1 MADKHFTRLLSSENG
16 FHQMMQRFGVVT
28 VMNAHVY
35 DYNALQYFLI
45 NQNKT
50 EDKTPGDTSTGTE
63 STKDAT
69 SIESGN
75 AGSAGSA
82 GGAGGSQDTGS
93 SAGSKPIII
102 TPESQPEQTP
112 DTETGLTPYNFYKI
126 LTKELEPL
134 FTLDTLKISNITIEG
149 PSKTI
154 SGGRYNDPLI
164 RWGKTA
170 RLEIQDALGHI
181 DAIDALCGGIA
192 EHTGNAKGNYIG
204 LHVGEDFNTPKIIV
218 GDTFFIDQK
227 NQQQVPVV
235 IMFYKF
241 LPDSLFNL
249 TQDAEGD
256 ASTFDMNGALLPV
269 SIYLGNEKS
278 KLAPHDVFYS
288 IIEPTHDKI

>member
-16 FHQMMQRFGVVT
+16 FNQMMQRFGVVT

-35 DYNALQYFLI
+35 DYNSLQDFLT

-50 EDKTPGDTSTGTE
+50 EDKTAGDTSTGTE
-63 STKDAT
+63 SAKDAET
-69 SIESGN
+69 TGSGG
-75 AGSAGSA
+75 AGGAGSA
-82 GGAGGSQDTGS
+82 GGSQDAGG

-126 LTKELEPL
+126 LTQELEPL

-154 SGGRYNDPLI
+154 SGGRYNNPI
-164 RWGKTA
+164 IKWGKTA

-192 EHTGNAKGNYIG
+192 ERTGGSKGNYIG

-269 SIYLGNEKS
+269 SIYLGNKES
-278 KLAPHDVFYS
+278 TLAPHDVFYS

>member
-1 MADKHFTRLLSSENG
+1 MADKHFTRLLSSEGG
-16 FHQMMQRFGVVT
+16 FNQMIQRFGVVT

-35 DYNALQYFLI
+35 DYNSLQDFLI
-45 NQNKT
+45 KQNKT
-50 EDKTPGDTSTGTE
+50 EDKTAGDTSTGTE
-63 STKDAT
+63 TT
-69 SIESGN
+69 ES
-75 AGSAGSA
+75 GSA

-154 SGGRYNDPLI
+154 SGGRYNNPI
-164 RWGKTA
+164 IKWGKTA

-192 EHTGNAKGNYIG
+192 EHTGNSKGNYIG

-269 SIYLGNEKS
+269 SIYLGNKES
-278 KLAPHDVFYS
+278 TLAPHDVFYS
-288 IIEPTHDKI
+288 IIESTHDQDTTKR

>member
-1 MADKHFTRLLSSENG
+1 MADEHFTRLLSSENG

-35 DYNALQYFLI
+35 DYNALQDFLI
-45 NQNKT
+45 NQKKT
-50 EDKTPGDTSTGTE
+50 EDKTAGDTSTGTE
-63 STKDAT
+63 TT
-69 SIESGN
+69 ES
-75 AGSAGSA
+75 GSA

-154 SGGRYNDPLI
+154 SGGRYNNPI
-164 RWGKTA
+164 IKWGKTA

-192 EHTGNAKGNYIG
+192 EHTGNSKGNYIG

-269 SIYLGNEKS
+269 SIYLGNKES
-278 KLAPHDVFYS
+278 TLAPHDVFYS
-288 IIEPTHDKI
+288 IIEPTHDNDTIKR

>member
-16 FHQMMQRFGVVT
+16 FNQMMQRFGVVT

-35 DYNALQYFLI
+35 DYNSLQDFLT

-50 EDKTPGDTSTGTE
+50 EDKTAGDTSTGTE
-63 STKDAT
+63 SAKDAET
-69 SIESGN
+69 TGSG
-75 AGSAGSA
+75 GVGGAGSA
-82 GGAGGSQDTGS
+82 GGYQDTGG

-126 LTKELEPL
+126 LTQELEPL

-154 SGGRYNDPLI
+154 SGGRYNNPI
-164 RWGKTA
+164 IKWGKTA

-192 EHTGNAKGNYIG
+192 ERTGGSKGNYIG

-269 SIYLGNEKS
+269 SIYLGNKES
-278 KLAPHDVFYS
+278 TLAPHDVFYS

>member
-16 FHQMMQRFGVVT
+16 FNQMMQRFGVVT

-35 DYNALQYFLI
+35 DYNSLQDFLT
-45 NQNKT
+45 NQNNT
-50 EDKTPGDTSTGTE
+50 EDQTAGDTSTGTE
-63 STKDAT
+63 SAKDAET
-69 SIESGN
+69 TGSGGAGG
-75 AGSAGSA
+75 AGS
-82 GGAGGSQDTGS
+82 AGGSQDTGG

-126 LTKELEPL
+126 LTQELEPL

-154 SGGRYNDPLI
+154 SGGRYNNPI
-164 RWGKTA
+164 IKWGKTA

-192 EHTGNAKGNYIG
+192 ERTGGSKGNYIG

-269 SIYLGNEKS
+269 SIYLGNKES
-278 KLAPHDVFYS
+278 TLAPHDVFYS
-288 IIEPTHDKI
+288 IIEPTHDNNTI

>member
-16 FHQMMQRFGVVT
+16 FNQMMQRFGVVT

-35 DYNALQYFLI
+35 DYNSLQDFLT

-50 EDKTPGDTSTGTE
+50 EDKTAGDTSTGTE
-63 STKDAT
+63 SAKDAET
-69 SIESGN
+69 TGSGG
-75 AGSAGSA
+75 AGN
-82 GGAGGSQDTGS
+82 AGGSQDTGG

-126 LTKELEPL
+126 LTQELEPL

-154 SGGRYNDPLI
+154 SGGRYNNPI
-164 RWGKTA
+164 IKWGKTA

-192 EHTGNAKGNYIG
+192 ERTGGSKGNYIG

-269 SIYLGNEKS
+269 SIYLGNKES
-278 KLAPHDVFYS
+278 TLAPHDVFYS

>member
-16 FHQMMQRFGVVT
+16 FNQMMQRFGVVT

-35 DYNALQYFLI
+35 DYNALQNFLI
-45 NQNKT
+45 KQNKT
-50 EDKTPGDTSTGTE
+50 EDKTAGDTSTGTE
-63 STKDAT
+63 TT
-69 SIESGN
+69 ES
-75 AGSAGSA
+75 GSA

-154 SGGRYNDPLI
+154 SGGRYNNPI
-164 RWGKTA
+164 IKWGKTA
-170 RLEIQDALGHI
+170 RLEIRDALGHI

-192 EHTGNAKGNYIG
+192 ERTGGSKGNYIG

-269 SIYLGNEKS
+269 SIYLGNKES
-278 KLAPHDVFYS
+278 TLAPHDVFYS
-288 IIEPTHDKI
+288 IIEPTHDKDTIKR

>member
-35 DYNALQYFLI
+35 DYNSLQDFLI

-50 EDKTPGDTSTGTE
+50 ENKTAGDASTGTE
-63 STKDAT
+63 TT
-69 SIESGN
+69 ES
-75 AGSAGSA
+75 GSA

-154 SGGRYNDPLI
+154 SGGRYNNPI
-164 RWGKTA
+164 IKWGKTA

-192 EHTGNAKGNYIG
+192 EHTGNSKGNYIG

-269 SIYLGNEKS
+269 SIYLGNKES
-278 KLAPHDVFYS
+278 TLAPHDVFYS
-288 IIEPTHDKI
+288 IIEPTHDKDIIKR

>member
-35 DYNALQYFLI
+35 DYNALQNFLI
-45 NQNKT
+45 KQNKT
-50 EDKTPGDTSTGTE
+50 EDKTAGDTSTGTE
-63 STKDAT
+63 TT
-69 SIESGN
+69 ES
-75 AGSAGSA
+75 GSA

-154 SGGRYNDPLI
+154 SGGRYNNPI
-164 RWGKTA
+164 IKWGKTA

-192 EHTGNAKGNYIG
+192 EHTGNSKGNYIG

-269 SIYLGNEKS
+269 SIYLGNKES
-278 KLAPHDVFYS
+278 TLAPHDVFYS
-288 IIEPTHDKI
+288 IIEPTHDNDTIKR

>member
-35 DYNALQYFLI
+35 DYKSLQDFLT

-50 EDKTPGDTSTGTE
+50 EGKTAGDTSAGTE
-63 STKDAT
+63 TT
-69 SIESGN
+69 ES
-75 AGSAGSA
+75 GSA
-82 GGAGGSQDTGS
+82 GGAGGSQDAGG

-102 TPESQPEQTP
+102 TPESQPEQAP

-126 LTKELEPL
+126 LTEKLEPL

-154 SGGRYNDPLI
+154 SGGRYNNPII

-192 EHTGNAKGNYIG
+192 EHTGNSKGNYIG

-269 SIYLGNEKS
+269 SIYLGNKES
-278 KLAPHDVFYS
+278 TLAPHDVFYS
-288 IIEPTHDKI
+288 IIEPTHDKQNN

>member
-35 DYNALQYFLI
+35 DYNALQDFLT

-50 EDKTPGDTSTGTE
+50 EDKTAGDTSTGTE
-63 STKDAT
+63 SAKDAET
-69 SIESGN
+69 TESGG
-75 AGSAGSA
+75 AGS
-82 GGAGGSQDTGS
+82 AGGSQDTGS

-126 LTKELEPL
+126 LTQELEPL

-154 SGGRYNDPLI
+154 SGGRYNNPI
-164 RWGKTA
+164 IKWGKTA

-192 EHTGNAKGNYIG
+192 EHTGNSKGNYIG

-269 SIYLGNEKS
+269 SIYLGNKES
-278 KLAPHDVFYS
+278 TLAPHDVFYS
-288 IIEPTHDKI
+288 IIEPTHDKNIIKR

>member
-35 DYNALQYFLI
+35 DYNALQDFLI

-50 EDKTPGDTSTGTE
+50 EDKTAGGTSTSTETTE
-63 STKDAT
+63 S
-69 SIESGN
+69 
-75 AGSAGSA
+75 GSAGGA

-154 SGGRYNDPLI
+154 SGGRYNNPII

-192 EHTGNAKGNYIG
+192 ERTGNSNKTFP
-204 LHVGEDFNTPKIIV
+204 LTPR
-218 GDTFFIDQK
+218 
-227 NQQQVPVV
+227 
-235 IMFYKF
+235 
-241 LPDSLFNL
+241 
-249 TQDAEGD
+249 
-256 ASTFDMNGALLPV
+256 
-269 SIYLGNEKS
+269 
-278 KLAPHDVFYS
+278 
-288 IIEPTHDKI
+288 

>member
-35 DYNALQYFLI
+35 DYNALQDFLI
-45 NQNKT
+45 KQNKT
-50 EDKTPGDTSTGTE
+50 EDKTAGDTSTGTE
-63 STKDAT
+63 TT
-69 SIESGN
+69 ES
-75 AGSAGSA
+75 GSA

-170 RLEIQDALGHI
+170 RLEIRDALGHI

-192 EHTGNAKGNYIG
+192 ERTGGSKGNYIG

-269 SIYLGNEKS
+269 SIYLGNKES
-278 KLAPHDVFYS
+278 TLAPHDVFYS
-288 IIEPTHDKI
+288 IIEPTHDKDKIKR